1 MGGTGPSSGPG
12 EWPGLGWLQAALRSE
27 DEVSSL
33 QKRECRRC
41 SGAAGHVSAVRRA
54 RPRPS
59 RSPAGRQLLLDPWG
73 LGLSCP
79 GLVLGELGIRGE
91 TEAERR
97 VEINRD
103 RDTEKPLLLSW
114 TQLSHLRTNFPRTRG
129 SPTLVTPRASPR
141 PPTVHSQG
149 GLGGGG
155 GMGARPVLPSSS
167 STPLRPAPRPAGCT
181 G

>member
-114 TQLSHLRTNFPRTRG
+114 TQLSHLRTNLPRTRG

-155 GMGARPVLPSSS
+155 RDGSSPCS
-167 STPLRPAPRPAGCT
+167 PFLFLHPLETSP
-181 G
+181 